1 MECCSNGTGSIDRLS
16 FGPGRWGAKEVQHT
30 HRLAPDVYLGV
41 VPVTRR
47 GIQVEAEGKCEVVE
61 WAVKMR
67 RLPDDGSKTSEFEIG

>member
-1 MECCSNGTGSIDRLS
+1 
-16 FGPGRWGAKEVQHT
+16 VQHT